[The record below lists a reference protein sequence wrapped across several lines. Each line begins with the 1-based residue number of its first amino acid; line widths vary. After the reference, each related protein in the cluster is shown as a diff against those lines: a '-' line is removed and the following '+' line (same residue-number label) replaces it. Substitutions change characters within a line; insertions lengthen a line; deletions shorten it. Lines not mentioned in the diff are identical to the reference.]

1 MPKLKPGTI
10 LPTDNE
16 DKAIIQQAKED
27 NTLLTDE
34 QLAAMEP
41 ITGLPQLKALAKRGR
56 PPKDNPKKSTT
67 IRLNAEVLDFFKG
80 HGKGWQTEINDI
92 LQEYVTSHHAG

>member
-1 MPKLKPGTI
+1 
-10 LPTDNE
+10 
-16 DKAIIQQAKED
+16 
-27 NTLLTDE
+27 
-34 QLAAMEP
+34 
-41 ITGLPQLKALAKRGR
+41 LAKRGR